1 MKLWSRFWVF
11 VFRSDFFNQNSE
23 DPLNIEG
30 LNSKLTENHKDI
42 TPHTLNFNDEEA
54 LEIINDL
61 SNIKLK
67 YKCALKLNAVCPGI
81 YPLFVKNMDFETSI
95 KVINEIWK
103 VDNKEKIKIYKY
115 LNITD
120 KNGKITWCY
129 TILQLPSLP
138 DYMEIEEFSDHYSI
152 TLKNIVDVFKEDSV
166 KE

>member
-1 MKLWSRFWVF
+1 MSFY
-11 VFRSDFFNQNSE
+11 SDFFNQNSE

-42 TPHTLNFNDEEA
+42 SPHKLNFNDEEA

-81 YPLFVKNMDFETSI
+81 YPLFVKNMDFESSI
-95 KVINEIWK
+95 TVINEIWK
-103 VDNKEKIKIYKY
+103 VNNKEKIKIYKY

-120 KNGKITWCY
+120 ENRKISWCY
-129 TILQLPSLP
+129 TYIKLPSLP

-152 TLKNIVDVFKEDSV
+152 TLKNILDVFKEDSM

>member
-1 MKLWSRFWVF
+1 MVQILIFAF
-11 VFRSDFFNQNSE
+11 YSDFFNQNSE

-81 YPLFVKNMDFETSI
+81 YPLFVKNMDFESSI
-95 KVINEIWK
+95 TVINEIWK
-103 VDNKEKIKIYKY
+103 VNNKEKIKIYKY

-120 KNGKITWCY
+120 ENRKISWCY
-129 TILQLPSLP
+129 TYIKLPSLP
-138 DYMEIEEFSDHYSI
+138 DYMEIEELSDHYNI